1 MKDARVAAC
10 VALGYRGVMGFDAP
24 DYLASLRTFV
34 DAYEGPAQRAVAAA
48 PAVFEFYARLFGDTT
63 LSRDARSM
71 VNAVLAY
78 FVVPEDVLPEA
89 EFGPFGLVDD
99 LFVAGHV
106 FRILRRELPRG
117 AVAHAWQGDGDVDAV
132 MDLIYTEA
140 RGELGK
146 RSREVLKLAGLG

>member
-1 MKDARVAAC
+1 MP
-10 VALGYRGVMGFDAP
+10 FEAP
-24 DYLASLRTFV
+24 DYLASLRAFV
-34 DAYEGPAQRAVAAA
+34 DDYEGPAQRAVASA

-63 LSRDARSM
+63 LSRDARAM

-106 FRILRRELPRG
+106 FRILRRELKPG
-117 AVAHAWQGDGDVDAV
+117 AVAHAWQGEGDVDEV
-132 MDLIYTEA
+132 MDVVYSE
-140 RGELGK
+140 GKSELGK
-146 RSREVLKLAGLG
+146 KAREVLRLAGLG